1 MAGTA
6 PDFISLWTNL
16 SGAPMQSIRARLD
29 ELQSVRLSQTATNNC
44 KPIVEQVKLEVVKE
58 CSRLED
64 EVRQQLELSLLL
76 ADLAF
81 KSDVNALSQ
90 R

>member
-1 MAGTA
+1 
-6 PDFISLWTNL
+6 
-16 SGAPMQSIRARLD
+16 MQSIRARLD